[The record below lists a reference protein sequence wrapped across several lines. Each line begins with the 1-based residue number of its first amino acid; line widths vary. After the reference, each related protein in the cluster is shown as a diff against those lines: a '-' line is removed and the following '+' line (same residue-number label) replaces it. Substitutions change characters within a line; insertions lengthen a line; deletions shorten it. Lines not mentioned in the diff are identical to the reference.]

1 MPGAKAD
8 VVASLKVPPERL
20 KSCANIFTVS
30 GGGHRRSLRDGE
42 LGTLLNINYRFRPG
56 GSGEGMMRISRL
68 KFLVLIVMSLVGI
81 AASSFVFYIYDTLHQ
96 QLPMCVSSQKIFGI
110 AINCNV
116 VLGSKYNTVLGVNL
130 DLLAI
135 GYFFVNLGL
144 VFAIAFGSTSL
155 FGKAFKVLFVWR
167 FLGLIIVPYLM
178 TIEFAILKT
187 ICVYCT
193 IMHGCIL
200 IDFAIVTYFLFYKDI
215 THPEGEAVDD
225 PGMGLESTSADG
237 VGPVQRGTLACF
249 RALRDLT
256 ANAFFVRLLP
266 DRAEHKQS

>member
-1 MPGAKAD
+1 
-8 VVASLKVPPERL
+8 
-20 KSCANIFTVS
+20 
-30 GGGHRRSLRDGE
+30 
-42 LGTLLNINYRFRPG
+42 
-56 GSGEGMMRISRL
+56 MMRISRL

-81 AASSFVFYIYDTLHQ
+81 VASSFVFYIYDTLHQ
-96 QLPMCVSSQKIFGI
+96 QLPACVSSYKIFGI
-110 AINCNV
+110 AINCNL

-130 DLLAI
+130 DILAI

-155 FGKAFKVLFVWR
+155 FGKAFKVLFVCR

-187 ICVYCT
+187 ICIYCT

-215 THPEGEAVDD
+215 THPEGGTSVSSEAE
-225 PGMGLESTSADG
+225 LEGPPVGGGASA
-237 VGPVQRGTLACF
+237 QRL
-249 RALRDLT
+249 RRLISAL
-256 ANAFFVRLLP
+256 
-266 DRAEHKQS
+266 

>member
-1 MPGAKAD
+1 
-8 VVASLKVPPERL
+8 
-20 KSCANIFTVS
+20 
-30 GGGHRRSLRDGE
+30 
-42 LGTLLNINYRFRPG
+42 
-56 GSGEGMMRISRL
+56 MMRISRL

-96 QLPMCVSSQKIFGI
+96 QLPMCGSSQKIFGI
-110 AINCNV
+110 AINCNI

-187 ICVYCT
+187 ICIYCT

-215 THPEGEAVDD
+215 THPEGDSVGA
-225 PGMGLESTSADG
+225 PGTGLESPSADG
-237 VGPVQRGTLACF
+237 V
-249 RALRDLT
+249 
-256 ANAFFVRLLP
+256 
-266 DRAEHKQS
+266 